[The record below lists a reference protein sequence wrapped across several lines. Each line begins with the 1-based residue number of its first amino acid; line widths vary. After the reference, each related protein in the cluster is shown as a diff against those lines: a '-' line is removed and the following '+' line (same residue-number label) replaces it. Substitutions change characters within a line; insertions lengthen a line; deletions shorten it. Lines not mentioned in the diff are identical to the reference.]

1 MNKVQEVNRFR
12 FIKLTEQRFKR
23 LELSEAIERLE
34 RYCS

>member
-12 FIKLTEQRFKR
+12 FIKFAEQRFER

-34 RYCS
+34 RHCS